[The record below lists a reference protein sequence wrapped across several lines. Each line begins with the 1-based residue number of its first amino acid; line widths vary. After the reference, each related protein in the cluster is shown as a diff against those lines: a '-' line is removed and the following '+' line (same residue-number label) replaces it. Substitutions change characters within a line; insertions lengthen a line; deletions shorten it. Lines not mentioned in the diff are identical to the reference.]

1 MEHDSMQAVSDSLLS
16 RRARVGGPEEITA
29 DQRGGE
35 GADDALQSRALPTD
49 IAGSSAMTKSNTLSK
64 DRRCKWSTEELEE
77 LMFCYFKARS
87 EGPGYMSRLETL
99 FIKRNPN
106 NPKIHKFNGNTLST
120 QARRIIKQNVI
131 SQELLNR
138 IQTQA
143 EELTPTELSST
154 VIAEPENTR
163 TTTVHDNLY
172 DIEPIPV
179 YVENIDQQTRNII
192 EDEDLAIPIV
202 LQFLRILA
210 ETKEISFEERLLLPK
225 AKINRSFIEN
235 LNILNNYLPNLL
247 ITNNSLREIN
257 DIIYATAKTLI
268 QGNNQTPY
276 ISTANIKSK
285 CVPVWKKRIQTKI
298 DNFRKELGQ
307 LVEIKRGIDTHRMRK
322 IRKNLYI
329 KYNIQTE
336 NDQNNIIE
344 IIKQKVKALA
354 GRIKRYDEMN
364 TKKEQN
370 RFFKENEHRLYRSL
384 GSNATKNIKIPKAKW
399 VKEIEKASNEINEVK
414 VEEIT
419 EDQVKFA
426 VRKLMNWKSP
436 GIDKIQN
443 YYIKCLTSVHKYF
456 AVLFTNI
463 ISGKE
468 MLEDWFTTGKVI
480 LIPKNENTEDPENWR
495 PIACLPSM
503 YKLLTAILAD
513 VLYGCCHENGIIAEE
528 QRGCRRRTRG
538 CKDHL
543 MVNKAILEDAHQSQ
557 KNLSMAWTDYQKA
570 YDSVSHEWLL
580 KILDI
585 YKCPSVVKRFLQ
597 MTMPT

>member
-1 MEHDSMQAVSDSLLS
+1 MERDSMQAVSDFLLS

-49 IAGSSAMTKSNTLSK
+49 TAGSSAMTKSNTLSK
-64 DRRCKWSTEELEE
+64 DRRCKWSTEELE

-163 TTTVHDNLY
+163 TTTMHDNLY
-172 DIEPIPV
+172 DIEFIPV
-179 YVENIDQQTRNII
+179 YVENIDQQTRNTV
-192 EDEDLAIPIV
+192 EDEDQEPIV

-225 AKINRSFIEN
+225 AKINRRFIEN

-268 QGNNQTPY
+268 EGNNQTPY

-384 GSNATKNIKIPKAKW
+384 GSNATKNIKIPSKENVEEFWTSVLSNPKQYNTEAKW
-399 VKEIEKASNEINEVK
+399 VKEIEKAS
-414 VEEIT
+414 
-419 EDQVKFA
+419 
-426 VRKLMNWKSP
+426 R
-436 GIDKIQN
+436 
-443 YYIKCLTSVHKYF
+443 
-456 AVLFTNI
+456 
-463 ISGKE
+463 
-468 MLEDWFTTGKVI
+468 
-480 LIPKNENTEDPENWR
+480 
-495 PIACLPSM
+495 
-503 YKLLTAILAD
+503 
-513 VLYGCCHENGIIAEE
+513 
-528 QRGCRRRTRG
+528 
-538 CKDHL
+538 
-543 MVNKAILEDAHQSQ
+543 
-557 KNLSMAWTDYQKA
+557 
-570 YDSVSHEWLL
+570 
-580 KILDI
+580 
-585 YKCPSVVKRFLQ
+585 
-597 MTMPT
+597 